1 MDPQDTSGELQ
12 YLRMRAVSG
21 AIPTD
26 PFLLRLS
33 VEKFIGGP
41 IYGAFK
47 ENKGISYVLKIRSQA
62 QFDKLLRMN
71 KLADG
76 TNVVI
81 EEHTTLNQVKCVVS
95 NADTIGLEENYIAE
109 QLNGQRVKEVRRIK
123 RRNGN
128 TGILENTPTLIL
140 TISGTVVP
148 EHIDFGWSRCRT
160 RPYYPSPMQC
170 FRCWTFGHTGK
181 RCTAPAKVCGR
192 CSQIHPEDQAPN
204 PTPEEGATALPQQRR
219 TCTLPAC
226 CKTCNNSPQH
236 ALSSRECP
244 AYKRENA
251 IQVIRV
257 DQGISYPQA
266 RREFEAREAAA
277 QRDQNRNSYAGVTS
291 NSKDVQIAELQA
303 MVKKLENDAVKREK
317 RMTDLEAALQNRPL
331 ETRLE
336 AAKTH
341 GPVEELIRQ
350 VAELTAT
357 VKQLQ
362 EDLRTKD
369 SIIAELQKQQ
379 LTPKNS
385 TNANA
390 ITETPMTLP
399 PSTNSQDSYRL
410 TIQDPKVADQVAA
423 WIQTNGP
430 GSTNTAQKTTEGT
443 TAKKT
448 KKPKTKKK
456 VSSEPAPAKNH
467 SLLSRQGN
475 REEGTDQEMM
485 TDSDNSIGT
494 VASSAAGSKRAH
506 ALSSSGAET
515 SNSSKNT
522 RTTRNRKKV
531 PRETGSK
538 TTTD

>member
-192 CSQIHPEDQAPN
+192 CNQFHQCHP
-204 PTPEEGATALPQQRR
+204 
-219 TCTLPAC
+219 TL
-226 CKTCNNSPQH
+226 
-236 ALSSRECP
+236 
-244 AYKRENA
+244 
-251 IQVIRV
+251 
-257 DQGISYPQA
+257 
-266 RREFEAREAAA
+266 
-277 QRDQNRNSYAGVTS
+277 VT
-291 NSKDVQIAELQA
+291 Q
-303 MVKKLENDAVKREK
+303 
-317 RMTDLEAALQNRPL
+317 
-331 ETRLE
+331 
-336 AAKTH
+336 TH
-341 GPVEELIRQ
+341 
-350 VAELTAT
+350 
-357 VKQLQ
+357 
-362 EDLRTKD
+362 
-369 SIIAELQKQQ
+369 
-379 LTPKNS
+379 
-385 TNANA
+385 
-390 ITETPMTLP
+390 
-399 PSTNSQDSYRL
+399 
-410 TIQDPKVADQVAA
+410 
-423 WIQTNGP
+423 
-430 GSTNTAQKTTEGT
+430 
-443 TAKKT
+443 
-448 KKPKTKKK
+448 
-456 VSSEPAPAKNH
+456 
-467 SLLSRQGN
+467 
-475 REEGTDQEMM
+475 
-485 TDSDNSIGT
+485 
-494 VASSAAGSKRAH
+494 
-506 ALSSSGAET
+506 
-515 SNSSKNT
+515 
-522 RTTRNRKKV
+522 
-531 PRETGSK
+531 
-538 TTTD
+538 